1 MRPHA
6 FYFNEPCDEVAD
18 SVSVLTIDLL
28 HLRNAVVQVKDD
40 CRILLQDLLSKISQ
54 ELKGVRDI

>member
-6 FYFNEPCDEVAD
+6 FYLNEPCNEVAD

-28 HLRNAVVQVKDD
+28 HLRNAVVEVKDD
-40 CRILLQDLLSKISQ
+40 CRILLEDLLTKISQ
-54 ELKGVRDI
+54 ELKGIWDI